1 MKTPDLFH
9 TGLGLQPWV
18 SPGAAQ
24 MAYLLGIASEHWVDQ
39 LDPVGQAGG
48 NHVAGAVGR
57 PNPLVHSGGQL

>member
-1 MKTPDLFH
+1 M
-9 TGLGLQPWV
+9 

-39 LDPVGQAGG
+39 LDPMGQAGG

-57 PNPLVHSGGQL
+57 PNPLVQAVVCSELLKPARAAGQP